1 MQPALASPDP
11 LGQAELQPAAVGA
24 CYSVVAADRSAT
36 DRVVRALMGHDSIE
50 ASPRD
55 GAGTVRF
62 TLALG
67 AHDRPACVHRTPRL
81 LSDHT
86 LLENW
91 MMCLWGRGD
100 TTGPAARREIADAM
114 AFYSAVADLPPQAYP
129 AALPELSLVAAQF
142 VQAHLV
148 RARALVLDAVLAG
161 WHPTQRA
168 VVARFIAVYRRR
180 FPFHPIV
187 HVDRDMAGPPF
198 FPSQVLDAL

>member
-1 MQPALASPDP
+1 MQPAHASPD
-11 LGQAELQPAAVGA
+11 LVAQAKLQPAAIGA
-24 CYSVVAADRSAT
+24 CYSVVAADRRAA
-36 DRVVRALMGHDSIE
+36 DRVVRALMEHGSIE
-50 ASPRD
+50 ASARD
-55 GAGTVRF
+55 GTATVRF

-67 AHDRPACVHRTPRL
+67 AHDRPACVYRTPRL

-100 TTGPAARREIADAM
+100 APGPAARREIADAI
-114 AFYSAVADLPPQAYP
+114 AFYTGLADLPPQAYP

-148 RARALVLDAVLAG
+148 RARALVLDAALAG

-168 VVARFIAVYRRR
+168 TVAQFIAIYRRR
-180 FPFHPIV
+180 FPFHAIV
-187 HVDRDMAGPPF
+187 HVDRDAADPHI
-198 FPSQVLDAL
+198 FPSQVLDAI